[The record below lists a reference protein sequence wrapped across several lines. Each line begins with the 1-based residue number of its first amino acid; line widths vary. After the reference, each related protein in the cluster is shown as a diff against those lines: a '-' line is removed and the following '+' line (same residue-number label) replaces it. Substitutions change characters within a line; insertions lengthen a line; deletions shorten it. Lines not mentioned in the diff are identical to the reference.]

1 MIEFKFPSLGADM
14 DEGTLVT
21 WLINPGDVVHKGDIV
36 AEVETDKGLVEIET
50 WQEGVVDELLV
61 EPSRERLPVGTL
73 LARFR
78 PLDAEAAEV
87 APETE
92 AAEAV
97 VEEEEPTAEEEAT
110 VEEAPAIEPKQP
122 PVEEGPHPRITP
134 PIRHLAHQLGVDLDH
149 VVPADGKAITRDD
162 VHRAADS
169 IAGAARISPRARR
182 LAEELGVDVSSV
194 TSSRPDGLIT
204 FDDLHA
210 AAGLA
215 PAPTPAEAQPEA
227 PLAREAKPAAAEE
240 ALDRVEAMRR
250 AITRSMT
257 RSKREIPHYYLG
269 THIDLAVALSWMEE
283 ENEQRS
289 LDRRLLPAALL
300 LRATA
305 LALREVPELNG
316 HFVDDEF
323 RPAEA
328 VHLGVAVSLREG
340 GLVAPAIHDADKLS
354 LDETMEALRDL
365 VTRARTWRIRS
376 SEMSDPTVT
385 VTNLGDR
392 GVETAFPVIIPPQVA
407 IIGFGRVV
415 DQPVAIDGMLAIHPV
430 VHATLAGDHRVT
442 DGHRGGVMLGV
453 LDRLLQE
460 PQKL

>member
-14 DEGTLVT
+14 DEGMLVT
-21 WLINPGDVVHKGDIV
+21 WLVQPGDVVHKGDIV

-73 LARFR
+73 LAHFR
-78 PLDAEAAEV
+78 PLEGEGPEAETPAPAVEAAKTE
-87 APETE
+87 PE

-97 VEEEEPTAEEEAT
+97 PAETPSPPQPSPTEVT
-110 VEEAPAIEPKQP
+110 H
-122 PVEEGPHPRITP
+122 PHVTP
-134 PIRHLAHQLGVDLDH
+134 PIRHLAHQLGVDLDRL
-149 VVPADGKAITRDD
+149 VPADGETITRDD
-162 VHRAADS
+162 VHRAAEQ
-169 IAGAARISPRARR
+169 IAGSARISPRARR
-182 LAEELGVDVSSV
+182 LAEELGVDVKTA

-204 FDDLHA
+204 VDDIHA
-210 AAGLA
+210 AAGLPPA
-215 PAPTPAEAQPEA
+215 PAPEETQPEA
-227 PLAREAKPAAAEE
+227 PAAAPAKPDAAEE
-240 ALDRVEAMRR
+240 APDRVEAMRR
-250 AITRSMT
+250 AITRSMS

-269 THIDLAVALSWMEE
+269 THIDLAAALDWMGE
-283 ENEQRS
+283 ENERRS
-289 LDRRLLPAALL
+289 IDRRLLPAALL

-323 RPAEA
+323 RPSEA

-340 GLVAPAIHDADKLS
+340 GLVAPAIHGADKLN
-354 LDETMEALRDL
+354 LDETMDALRDL
-365 VTRARTWRIRS
+365 VTRARTWRTRS
-376 SEMSDPTVT
+376 SEMSDPTAT

-407 IIGFGRVV
+407 IVGFGRVV
-415 DQPVAIDGMLAIHPV
+415 EQPVAVDGMLAIHPV

-460 PQKL
+460 PDKL